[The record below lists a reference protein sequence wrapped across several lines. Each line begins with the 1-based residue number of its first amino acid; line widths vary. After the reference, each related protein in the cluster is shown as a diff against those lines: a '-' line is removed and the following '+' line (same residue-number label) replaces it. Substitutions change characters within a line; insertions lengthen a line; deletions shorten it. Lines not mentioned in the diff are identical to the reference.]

1 MKDIKLNSKI
11 SVDLEKLID
20 SRLLVQAN
28 SGGGKS
34 WLLRRLLE
42 QSHGKVQQ
50 IVIDLEGEFS
60 TLREKNDYILVGK
73 GGDVP
78 ADVKSAALLAR
89 KLLEL
94 NVSAIIDLSEMPQ
107 HLRRHFVRLF
117 LDSMIDAPKD
127 LWHPC
132 MVVIDEAHFFVPEKG
147 QSEAASAVIDLAT
160 RGRKRGFCAV
170 LATQRLSKLH
180 KDAAA
185 ECNNKLV
192 GRTGLDID
200 MKRAAEEL
208 GFTGKEQFMSLR
220 GLEPGEFFA
229 YGPALS
235 KEVTKIKVGT
245 VETSHPKAGARF
257 STKVVPPTERMKSV
271 LKKLTDLPAEA
282 VKEAETVSS
291 LKAEILQLRKVKEP
305 IGSAS
310 KEDIEKAVRAA
321 VIKANQASGLQW
333 EKVVNKWKK
342 YAEDLLWMINH
353 LGQSSAQAKAPEL
366 IPPGWMTPSN
376 IETVDIRG
384 DKIRSDILKNGFQTT
399 YVDRAP
405 KGSKDKTVAVVAQ
418 KKGDTIEVT
427 DSFELTGPERKI
439 VNAIAWLESIG
450 VSDPEQT
457 AVAFLAGYTYGGGG
471 FNNPRGALRTK
482 GLVEYRPGNH
492 ITLTELGRSV
502 AETPDVPLTNDA
514 LHRHVLD
521 ILPGPE
527 RKILE
532 VLLSEHPNA
541 VSNEDLANRTGY
553 TPGSGG
559 FNNPRGRLRTLGLV
573 EYPQPGHVKAR
584 DILFVE

>member
-60 TLREKNDYILVGK
+60 TLREKYDYILAGK

-107 HLRRHFVRLF
+107 HSRRHFVRLF

-170 LATQRLSKLH
+170 FATQRLSKLH

-208 GFTGKEQFMSLR
+208 GFTGKDQFMSLR

-235 KEVTKIKVGT
+235 KEVTKIKVGA
-245 VETSHPKAGARF
+245 VETAHPKAGARF

-282 VKEAETVSS
+282 VKEAETLSS
-291 LKAEILQLRKVKEP
+291 LKEEIKDLKAQLRT
-305 IGSAS
+305 GGAS

-321 VIKANQASGLQW
+321 VVQANQKAGLQW
-333 EKVVNKWKK
+333 EKIVQGWKNA
-342 YAEDLLWMINH
+342 YHDLYYGVEAL
-353 LGQSSAQAKAPEL
+353 LEKGDGSPKKLPE
-366 IPPGWMTPSN
+366 IPEGWMTPSN
-376 IETVDIRG
+376 LETTTIPKKVLAVDYG
-384 DKIRSDILKNGFQTT
+384 KKNGE
-399 YVDRAP
+399 
-405 KGSKDKTVAVVAQ
+405 KTVALEFV
-418 KKGDTIEVT
+418 KKGDIVNVT
-427 DSFELTGPERKI
+427 GEYVITGPERKI
-439 VNAIAWLESIG
+439 INAIAWLESIG
-450 VSDPEQT
+450 VADPEQT

-527 RKILE
+527 RRILE

-573 EYPQPGHVKAR
+573 EYPQPGFVKAR